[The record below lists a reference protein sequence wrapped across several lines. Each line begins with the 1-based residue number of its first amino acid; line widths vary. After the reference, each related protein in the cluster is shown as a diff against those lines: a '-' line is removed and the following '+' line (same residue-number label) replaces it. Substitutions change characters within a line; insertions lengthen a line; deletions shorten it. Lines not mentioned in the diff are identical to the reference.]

1 MESEFTL
8 FWSDIDKASA
18 HWILETVYTIKTIA
32 LINAKMLAKIH
43 ETRFFPK
50 VNKMAESIR
59 IQKYWTLK

>member
-32 LINAKMLAKIH
+32 LIIIAHVTL
-43 ETRFFPK
+43 
-50 VNKMAESIR
+50 VNCDINP
-59 IQKYWTLK
+59 